1 MVSLPDGTTEKVS
14 VIVTHW
20 GQNEFRSAVMWRS
33 IESLINTASG
43 AEIIVVDNGGNYE
56 DSLFLLQYANEG
68 KIACY
73 IRNRKNM
80 HFGYAR
86 NQGVKLSSGNYI
98 VIADN
103 DISYENGW
111 LETCLRILKEHPD
124 KKLLATPL
132 RTDRQH
138 RNEYHW
144 AGKIHALGKEWL
156 VNMRAGS
163 NCFLVKREHFNDIGW
178 FEQHEIAGSRWNNKF
193 QDKGYRMVTM
203 ETDSLAEDIGFKKGY
218 NFREKI
224 PYYEL

>member
-43 AEIIVVDNGGNYE
+43 AEMIVVDNGGNYE

-111 LETCLRILKEHPD
+111 LE
-124 KKLLATPL
+124 
-132 RTDRQH
+132 
-138 RNEYHW
+138 
-144 AGKIHALGKEWL
+144 
-156 VNMRAGS
+156 
-163 NCFLVKREHFNDIGW
+163 
-178 FEQHEIAGSRWNNKF
+178 
-193 QDKGYRMVTM
+193 
-203 ETDSLAEDIGFKKGY
+203 
-218 NFREKI
+218 
-224 PYYEL
+224 